1 MPQKTKKNQIC
12 EKIIGPSHYSAP
24 GFNVTYF
31 DGLGYSL
38 YTVETV

>member
-1 MPQKTKKNQIC
+1 MPQQTNKNQIC

-31 DGLGYSL
+31 DDLGYSL
-38 YTVETV
+38 YTVETL